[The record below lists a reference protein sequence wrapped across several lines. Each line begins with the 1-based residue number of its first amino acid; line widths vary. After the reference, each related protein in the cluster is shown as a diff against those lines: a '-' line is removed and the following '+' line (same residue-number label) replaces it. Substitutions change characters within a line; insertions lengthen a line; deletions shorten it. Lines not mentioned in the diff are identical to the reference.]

1 MEHTLVGQKWQTP
14 LLLQKLRQP
23 SQNKSVNGTQRFSA
37 QGYMQ
42 LVSCGLATS
51 FFCAYLIWL
60 YHSNPQPKH
69 KSLLADYHMSN
80 NYDVGT
86 SS

>member
-23 SQNKSVNGTQRFSA
+23 SQNKSVNGTGRFSA

-42 LVSCGLATS
+42 LVSCGLATFLCLS
-51 FFCAYLIWL
+51 
-60 YHSNPQPKH
+60 
-69 KSLLADYHMSN
+69 HMALPLKCP
-80 NYDVGT
+80 T
-86 SS
+86 QT